1 MITDEFLG
9 TVAEFVN
16 SKVAKVV
23 LNQTYEITNF
33 TIKSVQGTV
42 LTIEYMVPTASVSVI
57 SLIQIKDAVGGL
69 ISENQ
74 VYVPVP
80 SDTIIT
86 QTVKVR
92 ELVGVV

>member
-1 MITDEFLG
+1 MITDQFLG

-33 TIKSVQGTV
+33 TIKSVQENV
-42 LTIEYMVPTASVSVI
+42 LTIEYMVPAASVSVI
-57 SLIQIKDAVGGL
+57 TLIQVKDAVSGL

-80 SDTIIT
+80 SDTIIA
-86 QTVKVR
+86 QTVKVK

>member
-1 MITDEFLG
+1 MIIDEFLG

-23 LNQTYEITNF
+23 LNQEFVITNF
-33 TIKSVQGTV
+33 TIKSVQGAV
-42 LTIEYMVPTASVSVI
+42 LTIEYMVPATSVSAI
-57 SLIQIKDAVGGL
+57 SLIQIKDAVDGL

-74 VYVPVP
+74 VYVPVS

-86 QTVKVR
+86 QTVKVS
-92 ELVGVV
+92 EIVGVS